1 MYRSA
6 WNAEGS
12 GGDNMRCTKARW
24 LVCVIATLL
33 VPGVPY
39 AQTAQPVAAA
49 GPAAL
54 QITDLA
60 GVGGA
65 LTGPGAASKAL
76 PPTVGLND
84 DLLVRLSG
92 GASSGQ
98 AAIPDASR
106 YVLFLNGRALNGIPD
121 AVYDNRCEC
130 LVFQLK
136 RSAENSGLWTS
147 LLGSPTHLAVAVSV
161 SLGKRT
167 SDASAAPATIF
178 GATSDASTFQLEVIS
193 PWRLAV
199 AFAVIIA
206 MLALVWRRSR
216 TNTAL
221 RDGYLP
227 QIAPERQ
234 TYSLARW
241 QMAFWFTLILASF
254 LFLFLLLWDYNT
266 ISTQALILMG
276 ISGGTA
282 AAAITVDVEKDSPA
296 DAINR
301 GLQALGLFTYADVQ
315 RVRDEITDRQ
325 NRLQGLPAAPS
336 AATATATATGRA
348 TVSPPAQPS
357 VAGLH
362 TEIQDRLNILRTYE
376 DKTKAF
382 ETQGWFKDITTDLN
396 GASLHR
402 VQAFLWTW
410 VLGAV
415 FVIGVYRDL
424 AMPEFGS
431 ALLALLAVSNAGYVG
446 FKIQEQNS

>member
-1 MYRSA
+1 
-6 WNAEGS
+6 
-12 GGDNMRCTKARW
+12 MRCTKARW
-24 LVCVIATLL
+24 LFCLVATLL

-39 AQTAQPVAAA
+39 AQTAQPTAAA
-49 GPAAL
+49 GAATQ
-54 QITDLA
+54 QIIGLA
-60 GVGGA
+60 SVRGA
-65 LTGPGAASKAL
+65 LTGPGAVSKAL

-84 DLLVRLSG
+84 DLLVKLSG
-92 GASSGQ
+92 GASNEQ
-98 AAIPDASR
+98 ATIPDASR
-106 YVLFLNGRALNGIPD
+106 YVLFVNGRALNGIPD
-121 AVYDNRCEC
+121 AVYDNRCGC

-167 SDASAAPATIF
+167 GDASAAQATIF
-178 GATSDASTFQLEVIS
+178 GATGDASTFQLEVIS

-227 QIAPERQ
+227 QIAPEKQ

-241 QMAFWFTLILASF
+241 QMAFWFTLIFASF
-254 LFLFLLLWDYNT
+254 LFLFLLLWDFNT
-266 ISTQALILMG
+266 VSTQALILMG

-282 AAAITVDVEKDSPA
+282 AAAITVDAEKDSPA

-325 NRLQGLPAAPS
+325 IQLKALLAAP
-336 AATATATATGRA
+336 AILVVATARA
-348 TVSPPAQPS
+348 QASASPPAQPS
-357 VAGLH
+357 IAGVQ

-376 DKTKAF
+376 DKTQTF
-382 ETQGWFKDITTDLN
+382 ETRGWFKDITTDLN

-431 ALLALLAVSNAGYVG
+431 ALLALMAVSNAGYVG

>member
-1 MYRSA
+1 M
-6 WNAEGS
+6 
-12 GGDNMRCTKARW
+12 
-24 LVCVIATLL
+24 
-33 VPGVPY
+33 
-39 AQTAQPVAAA
+39 
-49 GPAAL
+49 
-54 QITDLA
+54 
-60 GVGGA
+60 
-65 LTGPGAASKAL
+65 SKSL
-76 PPTVGLND
+76 TVGLNHE
-84 DLLVRLSG
+84 LLVRLST
-92 GASSGQ
+92 SQSGE
-98 AAIPDASR
+98 AAPKPDASR

-136 RSAENSGLWTS
+136 RSAESSALWTS

-167 SDASAAPATIF
+167 GDTTAAQATIF
-178 GATSDASTFQLEVIS
+178 GVTSDASTFQLEVIS
-193 PWRLAV
+193 PWRLAI
-199 AFAVIIA
+199 ASAVIMA
-206 MLALVWRRSR
+206 MLALIWQRSR

-227 QIAPERQ
+227 QIAPEKQ

-241 QMAFWFTLILASF
+241 QMAFWFTLIFASF
-254 LFLFLLLWDYNT
+254 LFLFLLLWDFNT

-315 RVRDEITDRQ
+315 RVRDEITGRQ
-325 NRLQGLPAAPS
+325 TQLEALLAAPAAPAAPVAS
-336 AATATATATGRA
+336 AAVTAHGQASAH
-348 TVSPPAQPS
+348 PPAQPS
-357 VAGLH
+357 VAGLQ
-362 TEIQDRLNILRTYE
+362 TEIQDRLNILRTYG
-376 DKTKAF
+376 DKTQAF

-402 VQAFLWTW
+402 LQAFLWTW

-431 ALLALLAVSNAGYVG
+431 ALLALMAVSNAGYVG
-446 FKIQEQNS
+446 FKIQEQNN

>member
-1 MYRSA
+1 M
-6 WNAEGS
+6 
-12 GGDNMRCTKARW
+12 KARW
-24 LVCVIATLL
+24 LFCLVAPLL

-39 AQTAQPVAAA
+39 AQTAQPAV
-49 GPAAL
+49 GPTAL
-54 QITDLA
+54 QITGLA
-60 GVGGA
+60 GVRGA
-65 LTGPGAASKAL
+65 LTGPGAASKPL

-106 YVLFLNGRALNGIPD
+106 YVLFLNGRALDGIPD
-121 AVYDNRCEC
+121 AVYDDRCEC

-136 RSAENSGLWTS
+136 RSAQNSGLWTS

-167 SDASAAPATIF
+167 GDTSAAQATIF
-178 GATSDASTFQLEVIS
+178 GVTSDASTFQLEVIS
-193 PWRLAV
+193 PWRLAT
-199 AFAVIIA
+199 AFAVIMA

-227 QIAPERQ
+227 QIAPEKQ

-241 QMAFWFTLILASF
+241 QMAFWFTLIFASF
-254 LFLFLLLWDYNT
+254 LFLFLLLWDFNT

-282 AAAITVDVEKDSPA
+282 AAAIAVDVEKDSPA

-301 GLQALGLFTYADVQ
+301 GLRALGLFTYADVQ
-315 RVRDEITDRQ
+315 RVRDEITGRQ
-325 NRLQGLPAAPS
+325 TQLEALLAAPAAAAHGDARAS
-336 AATATATATGRA
+336 A
-348 TVSPPAQPS
+348 PAQPS
-357 VAGLH
+357 AAGLQ

-376 DKTKAF
+376 DKTQAF

-402 VQAFLWTW
+402 LQAFLWTW

-431 ALLALLAVSNAGYVG
+431 ALLALMAVSNAGYVG
-446 FKIQEQNS
+446 FKIQEQNN